1 MNTKSIW
8 QGTVA
13 AVLVSAAVGT
23 VALAA
28 DTLSMERLDPGT
40 MQLASRDGD
49 DDRGYRDDRAG
60 VPSEWIGIDAA
71 LAAVTAAGYHDVRE
85 IERERY
91 GYEAKAYD
99 GEGRRWELKLDG
111 ATGEII
117 DRERD

>member
-1 MNTKSIW
+1 MNAKRIW
-8 QGTVA
+8 QGSVA

-28 DTLSMERLDPGT
+28 DTLTLDRLNPGAA
-40 MQLASRDGD
+40 QLASRDGD
-49 DDRGYRDDRAG
+49 DDHRYREERAG
-60 VPSEWIGIDAA
+60 APAEWIGIEAA

-99 GEGRRWELKLDG
+99 GDGRRWELKLDG

-117 DRERD
+117 ARERD